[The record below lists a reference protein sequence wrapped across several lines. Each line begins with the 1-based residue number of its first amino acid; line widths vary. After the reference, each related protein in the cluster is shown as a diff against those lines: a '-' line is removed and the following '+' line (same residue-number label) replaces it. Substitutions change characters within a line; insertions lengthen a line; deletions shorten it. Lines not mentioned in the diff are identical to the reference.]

1 MKGVISNTTQ
11 SSTVDLP
18 YTYGGTWEY
27 ELRDMD
33 GDGEDDQLLAIWKH
47 EAGCRPDQVRPEQ
60 AGELALNSLWSSAS
74 NAASLGNTAL
84 AQLTPVRLNQ
94 RYARN
99 VWGMGLGDFARQRS
113 RGGVDGYDYDGGGY
127 SVGMDSDFGGKSGIW
142 GIAFGQMHG
151 FSKSRDFNGRITQDS
166 LMGSIYWGRIF
177 RSGERSLWTV
187 KADLTWGMTDNC
199 MESRFSN
206 GMDAH
211 GEWNNRTWL
220 VQTEVSRSIQ
230 YAGGW
235 TVSPFLRME
244 FTHGTEASFLEDGS
258 YARKFEGAVLR
269 RLSIPAGVS
278 VERSGDWKGRP
289 WTQVLR
295 LSYVGDAIQDVP
307 EASVYSIYSDIF
319 WKARGVKPARHAVR
333 VEYDAAL
340 QWNDRWTVYAGYG
353 MEARGS
359 SVYHRVNAGV
369 SMAF

>member
-1 MKGVISNTTQ
+1 
-11 SSTVDLP
+11 
-18 YTYGGTWEY
+18 
-27 ELRDMD
+27 
-33 GDGEDDQLLAIWKH
+33 
-47 EAGCRPDQVRPEQ
+47 
-60 AGELALNSLWSSAS
+60 
-74 NAASLGNTAL
+74 
-84 AQLTPVRLNQ
+84 
-94 RYARN
+94 
-99 VWGMGLGDFARQRS
+99 
-113 RGGVDGYDYDGGGY
+113 
-127 SVGMDSDFGGKSGIW
+127 
-142 GIAFGQMHG
+142 
-151 FSKSRDFNGRITQDS
+151 
-166 LMGSIYWGRIF
+166 
-177 RSGERSLWTV
+177 
-187 KADLTWGMTDNC
+187 

-220 VQTEVSRSIQ
+220 VQAEVSRSIQ

-319 WKARGVKPARHAVR
+319 WRAVVSNQPAMPYAWSMMPPCSGMTAGRFMPVMAWKP
-333 VEYDAAL
+333 
-340 QWNDRWTVYAGYG
+340 G
-353 MEARGS
+353 EAPCTT
-359 SVYHRVNAGV
+359 A
-369 SMAF
+369 